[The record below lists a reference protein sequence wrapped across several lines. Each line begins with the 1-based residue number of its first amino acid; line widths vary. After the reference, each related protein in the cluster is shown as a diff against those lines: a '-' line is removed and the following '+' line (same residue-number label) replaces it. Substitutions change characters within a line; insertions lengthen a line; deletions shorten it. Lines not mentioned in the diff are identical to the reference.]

1 MALTIIEQVRLEVGD
16 NSVELPILSNE
27 EYEYF
32 LTKNNNSVRRA
43 ALDAAKTIL
52 FLLSQKTNSRVD
64 LIEISGSQAA
74 RAYMDALKMYIR
86 NPDLN
91 TILQNAGG
99 YVGGVSLEDM
109 QANDSNADN
118 NIIKTPVEPSYSL
131 PKTFF
136 NV

>member
-1 MALTIIEQVRLEVGD
+1 MSLSAIEQVRLEIGD
-16 NSVELPILSNE
+16 NSPEFPILSDS

-32 LTKNNNSVRRA
+32 LSKNNNSVRRA
-43 ALDAAKTIL
+43 SLDAAKTIL
-52 FLLSQKTNSRVD
+52 FILSQKTNSRVD
-64 LIEISGSQAA
+64 IFEISGSQAA

-118 NIIKTPVEPSYSL
+118 NIVKTPLEASYSL

>member
-1 MALTIIEQVRLEVGD
+1 MSLTQIEKVRLLVGD
-16 NSVELPILSNE
+16 NDPALPILTDV

-32 LTKNNNSVRRA
+32 LESNSQSIRRSALQA
-43 ALDAAKTIL
+43 AQVILYKLSMRTRSTVDIFDVHGQQAAQNYIQALKL
-52 FLLSQKTNSRVD
+52 FL
-64 LIEISGSQAA
+64 
-74 RAYMDALKMYIR
+74 R

-99 YVGGVSLEDM
+99 YVGGVSVADM

-118 NIIKTPVEPSYSL
+118 NIVKTPLEASYSL

-136 NV
+136 DV